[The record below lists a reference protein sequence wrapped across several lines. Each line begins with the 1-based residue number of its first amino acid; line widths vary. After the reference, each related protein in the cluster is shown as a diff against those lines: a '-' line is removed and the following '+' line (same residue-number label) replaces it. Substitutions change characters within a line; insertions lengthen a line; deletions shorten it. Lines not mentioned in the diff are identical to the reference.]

1 MVMPWL
7 LLAVAAAAVAA
18 APSSESHAPET
29 TPAPTAASEP
39 ALTSIALD
47 LVNQELSETRRLA
60 SVLARRVEALD
71 KARDRLLTGASR
83 ENDTALRQLLFELRS
98 KPLAMGGEARRL
110 AAAAAAPGGVATQGA
125 RRAFSDMFV
134 SGPEIAAPSPVAA
147 LVLPVTFSA
156 YASRGTA
163 GRRRAFLQS
172 TASLYCVVTVSA
184 VGEVRVV
191 SAAGAVL
198 ARHWVWGPPSGP
210 ARDDRLDVEVRLPT
224 VTAAALGGEASPF
237 LAVSGSD
244 GSLVTLELTVFVD
257 GQRAMGRSL
266 MRQAADA
273 RAAAQGA
280 SSSESNRASGSRS
293 GGGSGSGGAGDGE
306 AAGGPPGSAGDAST
320 AGGEAAAAGE
330 GTHTATCAEAATCRA
345 SAEVGADGSTSGA
358 ERSAGTAS
366 GASGAGSGAGGV
378 GADDSSGESRSKPAL
393 PAHASANASG
403 TRPGE
408 RGRPSTRHPDA
419 PSGLGMSAV
428 ITQAASTWAG
438 ADAITWAENRVA
450 AAFRERASQLPWDWC
465 WGAPAARED
474 AAAAPHSGN
483 SGGGGAPA
491 ATAEGAER
499 ALPDGRS
506 APPECDDA
514 GDEPGQAGPQ
524 HAGGGAGGAGGGGSG
539 GSGRPAVWFTSLAV
553 YRLRGQTMVAAGDS
567 AGIVVV
573 IDASSGLPEGV
584 SVPSPETHPRISPD
598 LALAEQAA
606 WLQALPAGPRAAA
619 RDWMVVWSAL
629 GGALPQRC
637 GCAAR
642 PSPPPLP
649 AIAAPAPPAPSQWR
663 GVNAL
668 TRYAPHLASARG
680 FRVTFAS
687 ASTLRDTGSI
697 CEVPGQALLASGSSA
712 GPLSADIVSLAFD
725 AAEPRFLWAG
735 TRGGDVLVFDTRAP
749 ASARGAARRAG
760 SGVCRLVHRF
770 ALASLVDPENADEA
784 DAAADLATTSLGA
797 AVVETTRGYAV
808 VSALAGTFLFN
819 ATGIAAATP
828 RLVTSF
834 ATPPAEIQALK
845 AAARLQREAGPGRAS
860 AEVLP
865 TLLSLANAGPRGT
878 TDPVAAWVSARSC
891 PSASGEECD
900 AVVRTATLLL
910 PQPVRPAGAD
920 VGWMRVPAIGIV
932 VVVAVGFQIW
942 SKGGGGPV
950 LEFLRKLGRLLGL
963 VSGTG
968 GGRSGGP
975 GDKYSAQ
982 SLSAEDKAAVA
993 DLLRRT
999 QASMGGGGMG
1009 GGLGGGLRGAGRGG
1023 GTGMAAGFD
1032 AMARAAADGGGGRF
1046 DRRAAMEEI
1055 HLQAEADR
1063 LAGVPRGGAFG
1074 RRDDHDDM
1082 GRGWGADDTPIG
1094 EWLPDPDYD

>member
-1 MVMPWL
+1 
-7 LLAVAAAAVAA
+7 
-18 APSSESHAPET
+18 
-29 TPAPTAASEP
+29 
-39 ALTSIALD
+39 
-47 LVNQELSETRRLA
+47 
-60 SVLARRVEALD
+60 
-71 KARDRLLTGASR
+71 
-83 ENDTALRQLLFELRS
+83 
-98 KPLAMGGEARRL
+98 
-110 AAAAAAPGGVATQGA
+110 
-125 RRAFSDMFV
+125 MFV

-244 GSLVTLELTVFVD
+244 GSLVTLELT
-257 GQRAMGRSL
+257 
-266 MRQAADA
+266 
-273 RAAAQGA
+273 
-280 SSSESNRASGSRS
+280 
-293 GGGSGSGGAGDGE
+293 
-306 AAGGPPGSAGDAST
+306 
-320 AGGEAAAAGE
+320 
-330 GTHTATCAEAATCRA
+330 
-345 SAEVGADGSTSGA
+345 
-358 ERSAGTAS
+358 
-366 GASGAGSGAGGV
+366 
-378 GADDSSGESRSKPAL
+378 
-393 PAHASANASG
+393 
-403 TRPGE
+403 
-408 RGRPSTRHPDA
+408 
-419 PSGLGMSAV
+419 
-428 ITQAASTWAG
+428 
-438 ADAITWAENRVA
+438 
-450 AAFRERASQLPWDWC
+450 
-465 WGAPAARED
+465 
-474 AAAAPHSGN
+474 
-483 SGGGGAPA
+483 
-491 ATAEGAER
+491 
-499 ALPDGRS
+499 
-506 APPECDDA
+506 
-514 GDEPGQAGPQ
+514 
-524 HAGGGAGGAGGGGSG
+524 
-539 GSGRPAVWFTSLAV
+539 
-553 YRLRGQTMVAAGDS
+553 
-567 AGIVVV
+567 
-573 IDASSGLPEGV
+573 
-584 SVPSPETHPRISPD
+584 
-598 LALAEQAA
+598 
-606 WLQALPAGPRAAA
+606 
-619 RDWMVVWSAL
+619 
-629 GGALPQRC
+629 
-637 GCAAR
+637 
-642 PSPPPLP
+642 
-649 AIAAPAPPAPSQWR
+649 WR